1 MSFFTE
7 GDSDPSVE
15 QKRKYAVMTNLGAES
30 DFAALDS
37 NFRRLGASSTLQ
49 KTSNSSHKHEI
60 KSEIFCNGFKE
71 HLHKTNKFLH
81 ILFQEIYVPA
91 SILISMSCF

>member
-30 DFAALDS
+30 DFAALNG
-37 NFRRLGASSTLQ
+37 NFRWLEVSSNLQ
-49 KTSNSSHKHEI
+49 NIFGYSRDYP
-60 KSEIFCNGFKE
+60 KS
-71 HLHKTNKFLH
+71 LLDS
-81 ILFQEIYVPA
+81 L
-91 SILISMSCF
+91 